1 MSLSSWFHGGGPEDG
16 RNQSLL
22 GNEARREQSG
32 EDDAESVTT
41 IMSGL
46 SGNMHRRPRLEDV
59 FRQDSQLEGV
69 IVDRDMP
76 PNGATVTHHQQEDAE
91 QLTVNMPNLLDRPV
105 PAKPNPM
112 ARFAESSDSGA
123 SSSLTPVS
131 SLMRHPDRGAGF
143 YYQRRE
149 RYGRA
154 SLVETGRHAGRSRV
168 TYYGFSG
175 HTLGYHAWKRDFFTS
190 GINLRLP
197 VAIGVMVALYLLS
210 YFFWGFIWLFVYWH
224 DKSCVAGFEKRYH
237 GIVSAF
243 MFATETQQTIG
254 YGARRPR
261 DCWISAWLVAMEV
274 IWGQLLDAIT
284 LGIIFARIA
293 HPKNRAR
300 TVFISDCAVI
310 ARRDGALKFMF
321 RIADVRSTQVVSP
334 RVRAFLYTWGGGRTT
349 AEGEHIP
356 FRADPLKLL
365 YEDHLSLVLPLTL
378 EHEIDERSPL
388 YGHTYDSLTALDAEV
403 VVLFEGVTETGA
415 LFGGKRSYLPTEIH
429 WGYVFAEITH
439 QSKGASTRHSVDLS
453 RFHEVEPQKD
463 LEQML
468 PQQAISQRLLRK
480 NHRVIPYPALS
491 EKTLVLSAVAVVGTQ
506 DTPDGQ
512 LSLMVR
518 IGDVYPDNM
527 VQLAVRMYLYRWNDR
542 LQEDATTAPYE
553 VHQLEVKPERLV
565 LRLPMVV
572 RHAITEESPLANWR
586 SGQAGI
592 AADASSEIVVVVD
605 SVKYDTSKVVMA
617 KRIYVVHSHVKYGY
631 RFEPLVSRVGSRAP
645 RIAWSAFHD
654 IMPAPPNLPR
664 VRSSRALLQEA
675 SNGNA
680 LSRAQSERPT
690 PSAGPAALAR
700 RASTGPFE
708 GLFPAS

>member
-1 MSLSSWFHGGGPEDG
+1 MA
-16 RNQSLL
+16 Q
-22 GNEARREQSG
+22 Q
-32 EDDAESVTT
+32 
-41 IMSGL
+41 
-46 SGNMHRRPRLEDV
+46 
-59 FRQDSQLEGV
+59 RQD
-69 IVDRDMP
+69 
-76 PNGATVTHHQQEDAE
+76 DAE
-91 QLTVNMPNLLDRPV
+91 QLTVNVPNLLDRPV

-112 ARFAESSDSGA
+112 ARFVESSDSGT
-123 SSSLTPVS
+123 SSALTPGS
-131 SLMRHPDRGAGF
+131 SLMRHPDRGTGF
-143 YYQRRE
+143 YFQKRE

-197 VAIGVMVALYLLS
+197 VAIGLMVALYMLS
-210 YFFWGFIWLFVYWH
+210 YFFWGIIWLFVYWH

-300 TVFISDCAVI
+300 TVFISDCAAI

-321 RIADVRSTQVVSP
+321 RVADVVSP

-356 FRADPLKLL
+356 FRADPLRLL

-439 QSKGASTRHSVDLS
+439 QSKSASTRHAVDLS

-468 PQQAISQRLLRK
+468 PQQIISQHLLKK
-480 NHRVIPYPALS
+480 NHRVIPFPALS
-491 EKTLVLSAVAVVGTQ
+491 EKTLVLSEVAVVGTK

-542 LQEDATTAPYE
+542 LQEDATTTAPYE
-553 VHQLEVKPERLV
+553 VHQLEVTPARLL
-565 LRLPMVV
+565 LRLPMTV
-572 RHAITEESPLANWR
+572 RHIITESSPLSNWR

-592 AADASSEIVVVVD
+592 AADASSEIIVVVD
-605 SVKYDTSKVVMA
+605 SVKYDTSKVIMA
-617 KRIYVVHSHVKYGY
+617 KRIYVVHSHIKYGY
-631 RFEPLVSRVGSRAP
+631 RFEPMVSRVGGRAP
-645 RIAWSAFHD
+645 RITWSSFHD
-654 IMPAPPNLPR
+654 VAPAPPNLPR
-664 VRSSRALLQEA
+664 VRSSRSLQHDASRGESLL
-675 SNGNA
+675 
-680 LSRAQSERPT
+680 RAQSERP
-690 PSAGPAALAR
+690 PSTAQALPR
-700 RASTGPFE
+700 RASGGPFE
-708 GLFPAS
+708 GLFPAT